1 MTDFNSKV
9 AQHVRGIVDATQ
21 NEISTQ
27 RSQVLSGLPRFSLEK
42 MHCDEAKL
50 VLNRRELI
58 KKMPS
63 KGVVAELG
71 ADEGEFSLEICNA
84 TDPQKFVIVDAWD
97 TDRYGE
103 DKAKNV
109 RELFHEKIG
118 AGKVEIVRSL
128 SVPAAERF
136 EDNYFDWIY
145 IDTDHS
151 YKTTLAE
158 LYAYERTIKNG
169 GYICGHDY
177 VMGNW
182 ASGYKYGV
190 IEAVAE
196 FCVSRSW
203 KISYLTADF
212 TENNS
217 FAICKI

>member
-1 MTDFNSKV
+1 MKDFNSQV
-9 AQHVRGIVDATQ
+9 AHYARGIVNATQ
-21 NEISTQ
+21 SEISAQ
-27 RSQVLSGLPRFSLEK
+27 RSTVLSQIPKFSLEK
-42 MHCDEAKL
+42 IHCEGATL
-50 VLNRRELI
+50 VLNRSDLI

-63 KGVVAELG
+63 QGIVAELG
-71 ADEGEFSLEICNA
+71 ADKGEFSQEICNA
-84 TDPQKFVIVDAWD
+84 TNPQKFIIVDAWD
-97 TDRYGE
+97 TERYGE
-103 DKAKNV
+103 DKAKGV
-109 RELFHEKIG
+109 TELFHKKIN
-118 AGKVEIVRSL
+118 AGQVEIVRSL
-128 SVPAAERF
+128 SVPAAEQF
-136 EDNYFDWIY
+136 DDNYFDWIY

-196 FCVSRSW
+196 FCVNRNW

-217 FAICKI
+217 FAISKI